1 MKEKELE
8 KIFCENLEHFKKS
21 INWLKIS
28 YDKCSKIQLDKGFD
42 GLAENEIESLEA
54 LSNRFARTVDILL
67 NKVLKSLDMLELEDV
82 SRNLDIVIRAEKR
95 NFIDDYNYIIELKD
109 LSHEYIEDYIIDK
122 YKEILKNITPIVSI
136 YKNIVNYTKKFG
148 YCNTKNEK

>member
-1 MKEKELE
+1 M
-8 KIFCENLEHFKKS
+8 
-21 INWLKIS
+21 
-28 YDKCSKIQLDKGFD
+28 
-42 GLAENEIESLEA
+42 AENEIESLEA

-122 YKEILKNITPIVSI
+122 YKEILKNITSIVSI
-136 YKNIVNYTKKFG
+136 YKKIVNYTKKFG
-148 YCNTKNEK
+148 YCGTKNKSVPIIS

>member
-28 YDKCSKIQLDKGFD
+28 YDKCSKIKLDKGFN

-67 NKVLKSLDMLELEDV
+67 NKVLRV
-82 SRNLDIVIRAEKR
+82 
-95 NFIDDYNYIIELKD
+95 
-109 LSHEYIEDYIIDK
+109 
-122 YKEILKNITPIVSI
+122 
-136 YKNIVNYTKKFG
+136 
-148 YCNTKNEK
+148 